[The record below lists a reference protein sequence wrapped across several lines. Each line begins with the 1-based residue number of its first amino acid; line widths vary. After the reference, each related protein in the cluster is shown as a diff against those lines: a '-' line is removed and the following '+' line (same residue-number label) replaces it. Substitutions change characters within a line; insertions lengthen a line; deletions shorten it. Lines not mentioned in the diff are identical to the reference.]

1 MTQPEQSKYS
11 LKNVLQQEPVT
22 ISTAAMA
29 VFNLLSLTVVEIPA
43 NTLAATNVVISL
55 CLGLFT
61 RNNVTPYTKG
71 M

>member
-22 ISTAAMA
+22 ISTAMIA
-29 VFNLLSLTVVEIPA
+29 VFNLLSRTVVEIPS
-43 NTLAATNVVISL
+43 NTLAAANTGLVLV
-55 CLGLFT
+55 LGLFT
-61 RNNVTPYTKG
+61 RHNVTPYTQG